1 MAPVQVRF
9 GFAMAFQVEIM
20 RFLLSPRKFGS
31 STVWSRIHRLRDE
44 RLIRSAHP
52 GL

>member
-20 RFLLSPRKFGS
+20 RFLLSPQ
-31 STVWSRIHRLRDE
+31 E
-44 RLIRSAHP
+44 IR
-52 GL
+52 